1 MVIRSVLI
9 DQKGYFSAGMIH
21 ESFPDRSPGPENGVR
36 LTPVMRQ
43 YHEIKDKYPD
53 TILFFRIGD
62 FYETFERDAEL
73 ISRELQIVLTSR
85 SKSGDTRIPLAG
97 VPYHSADGYIAKL
110 VGKGYKVAIV
120 DQVGDTKNTKGIVK
134 RELVRVITPGT
145 VIDSAMLSSSGSSSL
160 LAICPDRKSSHWG
173 IALLDISTGE
183 FFVTIVDHD
192 NGFLNILSEI
202 ARNRPA
208 ECIVPST
215 ITDDL
220 KQRVRDRG
228 VVVTCLDEREFSEQ
242 RARDTLLEHFH
253 VVSLAGYGCDDFP
266 AAIAAAGAALSY
278 AKETQRSSL
287 THISSLFLRSS
298 EQGLMLDA
306 ITLRNLEIKESIRHD
321 TKGATLLSCL
331 DMTKTSMG
339 SRVLAQRL
347 SRPITGIEEINKRLD
362 AIEFFI
368 NNTPVRLA
376 VRSLLSRFADIE
388 RIAARIAYGNAG
400 PRDLLALA
408 ESLESIP
415 DLKNS
420 FQVFRAPDIPDQIMN
435 ALNDLRDLPD
445 STNLIRGAIVDD
457 PPAIARNGGVIR
469 QGFSQ
474 DLDTIK
480 GVLHSGKG
488 WILELEH
495 KEREKT
501 GIKSLKIG
509 YNRIFGYYIDI
520 TKPNLHLVPPHYE
533 RRQTTATGE
542 RYILPELKE
551 KETLITNA
559 DERVLALERE
569 LYGGL
574 VETLHSIIPELQ
586 AIARGTALMDV
597 SASLAEIAK
606 THDYVRPQLNSG
618 DAIIIR
624 DGRHPVVE
632 QGAFGAFVP
641 NDTDLSSSGT
651 QVMIITGANMAGKS
665 TYMRAVA
672 LICIMAQAGSF
683 VPARHASIG
692 ILDRIFTRVG
702 AFDDLASGQ
711 STFFVEMLEL
721 ANILNNV
728 TPRSLVILDEIG
740 RGTSTVDGCS
750 IAKAVLEY
758 LHGRPGAA
766 PKTLFAT
773 HFHELVEVE
782 GVLKRVKN
790 YHFAVK
796 ETKNEVIFLRKLIP
810 GATDKSYGIHVAR
823 LAGIPKK
830 VTERAESILT
840 ETLNRDVPSGSRPQ
854 RYTQIL
860 LFDNEN
866 PQSPVTT
873 HPALEKL
880 AGINPD
886 EITPLQALASIA
898 ELRNMLNR
906 KGNKL

>member
-1 MVIRSVLI
+1 MT
-9 DQKGYFSAGMIH
+9 H
-21 ESFPDRSPGPENGVR
+21 ESPKDRSGDSENGAR

-43 YHEIKDKYPD
+43 YWEIKEKYPD
-53 TILFFRIGD
+53 TVLFFRIGD
-62 FYETFERDAEL
+62 FYETFESDAEL
-73 ISRELQIVLTSR
+73 ISRELEIVLTSR
-85 SKSGDTRIPLAG
+85 SKSGDNRIPLAG
-97 VPYHSADGYIAKL
+97 VPYHAADGYIAKL
-110 VGKGYKVAIV
+110 VGKGYKVAVV

-145 VIDSAMLSSSGSSSL
+145 VIDSAMLSSSASSCL
-160 LAICPDRKSSHWG
+160 LALCPDMKNNLWG
-173 IALLDISTGE
+173 MALLDISTGE
-183 FFVTIVDHD
+183 FFVAMADHD
-192 NGFLNILSEI
+192 SSFQNILSEI
-202 ARNRPA
+202 ARYRPS
-208 ECIVPST
+208 ECIIPSSVP
-215 ITDDL
+215 DEL
-220 KQRVRDRG
+220 KERVRDRG
-228 VVVTCLDEREFSEQ
+228 VVVTIFKDEEFSEQ
-242 RARDTLLEHFH
+242 RARRTLLEHFP
-253 VVSLAGYGCDDFP
+253 VASLAGYGCDGSP
-266 AAIAAAGAALSY
+266 AAIGAAGAALAY
-278 AKETQRSSL
+278 AKETQNSPL

-298 EQGLMLDA
+298 AQGLMLDA
-306 ITLRNLEIKESIRHD
+306 ITLRNLEVKESIRIE

-331 DMTKTSMG
+331 DLTKTPMG
-339 SRVLAQRL
+339 SRMLTRNL
-347 SRPITGIEEINKRLD
+347 SRPFTDIDEINKRLD
-362 AIEFFI
+362 AIEFLTCC
-368 NNTPVRLA
+368 TPVRLA
-376 VRSLLSRFADIE
+376 LRILLTRCADIE

-400 PRDLLALA
+400 PRDLIALA
-408 ESLESIP
+408 DSLSTLPKIRSTIQDCRTVAIP
-415 DLKNS
+415 HH
-420 FQVFRAPDIPDQIMN
+420 IIN
-435 ALNDLRDLPD
+435 ALQDLHDLPD
-445 STNLIRGAIVDD
+445 SIDLIRGALVDE

-469 QGFSQ
+469 PGYSKE
-474 DLDTIK
+474 LDDIK
-480 GVLHSGKG
+480 GVLHSGKD
-488 WILELEH
+488 WIVELQQR
-495 KEREKT
+495 EREQT

-520 TKPNLHLVPPHYE
+520 TKPNLPLVPPHYQ

-542 RYILPELKE
+542 RYTLPELQE
-551 KETLITNA
+551 KETLITHA

-569 LYGGL
+569 LYTGL
-574 VETLHSIIPELQ
+574 VEVLRIAIPDIQ
-586 AIARGTALMDV
+586 AIARGIAVLDV
-597 SASLAEIAK
+597 SAALAEIAQ
-606 THDYVRPQLNSG
+606 THDYVRPQLNTS

-632 QGAFGAFVP
+632 QGVLGNFVP
-641 NDTDLSSSGT
+641 NDTELASSGT

-728 TPRSLVILDEIG
+728 TSKSLVILDEIG
-740 RGTSTVDGCS
+740 RGTSTGDGCS

-758 LHGRPGAA
+758 LHGRSGAG

-796 ETKNEVIFLRKLIP
+796 ETKNEVVFLRKLIP

-840 ETLNRDVPSGSRPQ
+840 ETMNRDVPSGTRPQ

-860 LFDNEN
+860 LFDND
-866 PQSPVTT
+866 STT
-873 HPALEKL
+873 KTAAQHPALDEL
-880 AGINPD
+880 ARINPD
-886 EITPLQALASIA
+886 EMTPLQALAKIA
-898 ELRNMLNR
+898 ELRRMLE
-906 KGNKL
+906 NKEE

>member
-1 MVIRSVLI
+1 MKHAS
-9 DQKGYFSAGMIH
+9 
-21 ESFPDRSPGPENGVR
+21 PNDRSADSENGAR

-43 YHEIKDKYPD
+43 YWEIKEKYPD
-53 TILFFRIGD
+53 TVLFFRIGD
-62 FYETFERDAEL
+62 FYETFESDAEL
-73 ISRELQIVLTSR
+73 ISRELEIVLTSR
-85 SKSGDTRIPLAG
+85 SKSGDNRIPLAG
-97 VPYHSADGYIAKL
+97 VPYHAADGYIAKL

-145 VIDSAMLSSSGSSSL
+145 VIDSAMLSSSATSCL
-160 LAICPDRKSSHWG
+160 LALCPDLKNNLWG
-173 IALLDISTGE
+173 MALLDISTGE
-183 FFVTIVDHD
+183 FFVAMAD
-192 NGFLNILSEI
+192 NDSGFQNILSEI
-202 ARNRPA
+202 ARYRPA
-208 ECIVPST
+208 ECIIPST
-215 ITDDL
+215 VPADL
-220 KQRVRDRG
+220 KERVRDRG
-228 VVVTCLDEREFSEQ
+228 VVVTIFKDEDFSEQ
-242 RARDTLLEHFH
+242 QARRTLLEHFH
-253 VVSLAGYGCDDFP
+253 VASLAGYGCDGSP
-266 AAIAAAGAALSY
+266 AAIGAAGAALSY
-278 AKETQRSSL
+278 AKETQNSPL

-298 EQGLMLDA
+298 AQGLMLDA
-306 ITLRNLEIKESIRHD
+306 ITLRNLEVKESIRLE

-331 DMTKTSMG
+331 DLTKTPMG
-339 SRVLAQRL
+339 SRMLTGNL
-347 SRPITGIEEINKRLD
+347 SRPLTDIDEINKRLD
-362 AIEFFI
+362 AVEFFI
-368 NNTPVRLA
+368 TCTPERLA
-376 VRSLLSRFADIE
+376 LRTLLTRCADIE

-400 PRDLLALA
+400 PRDLIALA
-408 ESLESIP
+408 DSLSALPEIRCTIQDCRTVAIP
-415 DLKNS
+415 
-420 FQVFRAPDIPDQIMN
+420 QHIIN
-435 ALNDLRDLPD
+435 ALQDLRDLPGSID
-445 STNLIRGAIVDD
+445 LIRSAIVDE
-457 PPAIARNGGVIR
+457 PPPIARNGGVIR
-469 QGFSQ
+469 PGYSKE
-474 DLDTIK
+474 LDEIK
-480 GVLHSGKG
+480 GVLHSGKD
-488 WILELEH
+488 WIVELQQ
-495 KEREKT
+495 KEREQT

-520 TKPNLHLVPPHYE
+520 TKPNLHLVPPHYQ

-542 RYILPELKE
+542 RYTLPELQE
-551 KETLITNA
+551 KETLITHA

-569 LYGGL
+569 LYTGL
-574 VETLHSIIPELQ
+574 VEVLRIAIPDLQ
-586 AIARGTALMDV
+586 AIARGIAVLDV
-597 SASLAEIAK
+597 SAALAEIAQ
-606 THDYVRPQLNSG
+606 TRDYIRPQLNTS

-632 QGAFGAFVP
+632 RGVSGNFVP
-641 NDTDLSSSGT
+641 NDTDLASSGN

-728 TPRSLVILDEIG
+728 TVKSLVILDEIG

-758 LHGRPGAA
+758 LHGRAGAG

-782 GVLKRVKN
+782 GELKRVKN

-796 ETKNEVIFLRKLIP
+796 ETKNEVVFLRRFIP

-840 ETLNRDVPSGSRPQ
+840 ETMNRDVPSGTRPQ

-860 LFDNEN
+860 LFDNDSTTTTA
-866 PQSPVTT
+866 QHPV
-873 HPALEKL
+873 LDEL
-880 AGINPD
+880 ASIRPD
-886 EITPLQALASIA
+886 EMTPLQALAKIA
-898 ELRNMLNR
+898 ELRKMLE
-906 KGNKL
+906 NKEK